1 MSWLM
6 TNMIPTGVYGSTAR
20 ASLGEDLTQPH
31 MQNPTQALGLRL
43 LGMSPDALSAQD
55 QAFEVKDRVAEWK
68 RKQLQRI
75 LLEK

>member
-20 ASLGEDLTQPH
+20 ASLGEDPTQPH

-43 LGMSPDALSAQD
+43 LGMAPDALSAQD